1 MNISW
6 TKHAVWSPVIVVI
19 SQFVHSQC
27 LSYPGYFSTHAARM
41 RDASDVICFHMTSH
55 IVKRCLFSTNIAS
68 WQKSSVLPRRDITFG
83 DHGFDLFNKIM
94 EFYICRCVCNQFVVL
109 AFGVL
114 GVRCVLCWSNLINW
128 ISTNFS
134 CLVWWG
140 HLSSLSWEPPV
151 RPFSWSSS
159 ARPRHTWYLSQTPQ
173 TFLCKKN
180 CPV

>member
-68 WQKSSVLPRRDITFG
+68 WQKSSVMPRRDITFG
-83 DHGFDLFNKIM
+83 DHGFDLFIQII
-94 EFYICRCVCNQFVVL
+94 ESYICRCACYHFVVL
-109 AFGVL
+109 PFNVL
-114 GVRCVLCWSNLINW
+114 SVRCLLWSNLI
-128 ISTNFS
+128 IGFCPTS
-134 CLVWWG
+134 LVK
-140 HLSSLSWEPPV
+140 SSPFACSGSVRRSSFDWESPV

-159 ARPRHTWYLSQTPQ
+159 ARTRNESKSSSWTVASPW
-173 TFLCKKN
+173 
-180 CPV
+180 